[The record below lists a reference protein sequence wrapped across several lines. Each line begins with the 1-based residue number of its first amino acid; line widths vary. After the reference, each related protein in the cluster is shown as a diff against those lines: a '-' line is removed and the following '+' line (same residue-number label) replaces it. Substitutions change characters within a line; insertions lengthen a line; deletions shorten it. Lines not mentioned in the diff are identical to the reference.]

1 MLLELGTRL
10 IGSRKPKTELEPL
23 ARDLLEGFVDICM
36 RTGLDVLLRDDM
48 VATTVPALVVQL
60 KIVDIDG
67 GGPRNAKPRQ
77 LADSVL
83 AALGLTLGEE
93 ADQTI
98 TLDDSVRTSVAAA
111 LASVVDRELA
121 VPAIRDTIIAQAR
134 RTIEEQYFTAF
145 EKLATELDER
155 GMRLMK
161 QPKLPIDAV
170 QAVQRALTDSRRAFI
185 DRVVRAAI
193 DRAKDVL
200 VKASPDAAAR
210 IDQPVTHK
218 LTPRDV
224 AILRAADSRVL
235 KIPSVVVDS
244 ILDSLS
250 QAARLTW
257 LAPERIARPYAASQT
272 FAIGDLIEHPKFG
285 RGSVVSMMARRI
297 DVEFPDGKVTLV
309 HVPPN
314 K

>member
-1 MLLELGTRL
+1 LLLELGTRL